1 MCIIWSSIII
11 ICIIFSCF
19 LSNPQI
25 VLESI
30 TNSSKASIE
39 NLIVIASMLLFW
51 SGIFNILSNTN
62 IIKKISSSMYK
73 CVSFLFKKDE
83 ITSKSKEYISLNVV
97 SNLLGVG
104 NAATINSLKGIEEM
118 QKINKSKNKVN
129 KSMATFILLNTSSI
143 QLIPTSMI
151 TLRTLY
157 NSANPEKIL
166 IPVIIISFI
175 SLSISLISL
184 QLLWRFYD

>member
-11 ICIIFSCF
+11 ICMIFSCF
-19 LSNPQI
+19 FSNPQI

-30 TNSSKASIE
+30 TNSSKSAIE
-39 NLIVIASMLLFW
+39 NIIVIASMLLFW
-51 SGIFNILSNTN
+51 SGIFNILSSTK
-62 IIKKISSSMYK
+62 IIKRISNRMYK
-73 CVSFLFKKDE
+73 CISFLFKKEE
-83 ITSKSKEYISLNVV
+83 ISSKAKEYISLNVV

-118 QKINKSKNKVN
+118 QKNNKKKDKIN

-157 NSANPEKIL
+157 NSQNPEKIL
-166 IPVIIISFI
+166 LPVIIISFV
-175 SLSISLISL
+175 SLIVSILSL